1 MGTINF
7 LLSKE
12 KQNPNARHDKK
23 PVIHSTSEYN
33 TRSSQGEYTRPTF
46 TKRKSESDALVS
58 SVSGFK
64 KKKHYV
70 EDYDSDDS
78 HLIRKIVVNRSKE
91 ELEKLLSENSL
102 REEINETEE
111 EKKSVV
117 SSSSEEEQ

>member
-1 MGTINF
+1 M
-7 LLSKE
+7 
-12 KQNPNARHDKK
+12 
-23 PVIHSTSEYN
+23 
-33 TRSSQGEYTRPTF
+33 
-46 TKRKSESDALVS
+46 
-58 SVSGFK
+58 SGFK

-117 SSSSEEEQ
+117 SSSSE